1 MKIKTNNIF
10 AKMAKLLVV
19 AAASTSAHAAMI
31 DVVASYTTTGSSY
44 GSNVYALDGSATG
57 TTDTHW
63 TADNVYILKNKV
75 FVTNDQTLTI
85 DPGTKIYS
93 TLDNNSTP
101 SDVTDDKLGALVII
115 RGAKINAVGTSSNPI
130 VFSTTDELEF
140 ALQQDMPFTDL
151 PGVNDG
157 DSTIADEPSFNTQGR
172 WGGVILLGRA
182 PISVFS
188 GSTNTGESTIEGFQ
202 PAASTDVDF
211 DGRADIIEYGG
222 NVAADDSGVM
232 QYVSIRHGGY
242 VYASSKEINGLTLGG
257 VGSGTTIDHIE
268 VYANADDGIEFFGG
282 TVSVN
287 YMVMAYNNDDSF
299 DIDQGYTATN
309 QFWFAIQGNFL
320 LDGVTSNHDNGG
332 EWDGIDGT
340 VNSTNGGTGPRS
352 APTIYNATFI
362 GSGTATVTKVGNDKG
377 NNFIYLDDY
386 FAGKLYNSVV
396 DSYKEHLCEVS
407 SDGKGT
413 GIEFANNTIGR
424 FGGGTPGSNL
434 TYLNSS
440 TTASNLFF
448 DATGAPINENSNA
461 NTDPL
466 FMVHGRDTS
475 SELTVV
481 DPRPQ
486 AGSPLWTANG
496 ATLKAGAP
504 VTTNY
509 RGAFGST
516 NWAAGWT
523 KFSSTGMRQ
532 LSGTV
537 VEKITD
543 TDGDGLGD
551 ALEATSA
558 VTALGFSASVNN
570 VTPTNMF
577 SSLYTSSSI
586 QDLRGT
592 GMMIGPV
599 TGAAATVTLP
609 LFKSTGL
616 NTWTAAGNVTG
627 TVDTTAGKSFFR
639 IDLTGN
645 AANP

>member
-1 MKIKTNNIF
+1 
-10 AKMAKLLVV
+10 MAKLLVV